1 MKPRLLH
8 ILAAAGLALAAA
20 SCEEINIDDRY
31 IEMDAVTPQRA
42 VLLEEFT
49 GQECTNC
56 PEGHKIVAS
65 LREQYGAAVIPVSIH
80 ASRLSYSEADFPG
93 FGLGIAEGETYYKN
107 AGSPNLP
114 SGVVDRRGG
123 AIGRDQWSESVRN
136 ALEKPT
142 PVQLEVQASY
152 SDEGI
157 FIDTNML
164 SSEDISCSLQ
174 IWLVES
180 GLQRYQLDNGV
191 VTENYVHNHVLRAV
205 VNGVNGE
212 NVSLTKNVYSY
223 NQASYKAHDD
233 WKPENMAA
241 VVFVYDGS
249 GVLQAAE
256 AEVQIM
262 PEYPE

>member
-1 MKPRLLH
+1 VKSGLLN

-20 SCEEINIDDRY
+20 SCEEININDRY
-31 IEMDAVTPQRA
+31 IEMDPVTPQRT

-56 PEGHKIVAS
+56 PEGHKIAAS

-80 ASRLSYSEADFPG
+80 ASRLSYSEAEFPD

-123 AIGRDQWSESVRN
+123 AIGRDQWPEAVRN
-136 ALEKPT
+136 ALKKPA
-142 PVQLEVQASY
+142 PVQLDVQASY
-152 SDEGI
+152 SDGGI
-157 FIDTNML
+157 FIDSRML
-164 SSEDISCSLQ
+164 SSEDISCTLQ

-180 GLQRYQLDNGV
+180 GLKRYQLDNGV

-205 VNGVNGE
+205 VNGVSGE

-223 NQASYKAHDD
+223 SQAAYKAHDD

-241 VVFVYDGS
+241 VVFVYNGS